1 MEGQHLV
8 FHVPMN
14 QLFNVGRKGDP
25 LRIRLFL
32 GSLFEFLW
40 HVQQSLSGLLRF
52 FHARSQWFLPFAT
65 YSPVPSSRK
74 SFPVSRLKAVCS
86 VVAA

>member
-52 FHARSQWFLPFAT
+52 FHTRS
-65 YSPVPSSRK
+65 
-74 SFPVSRLKAVCS
+74 
-86 VVAA
+86 